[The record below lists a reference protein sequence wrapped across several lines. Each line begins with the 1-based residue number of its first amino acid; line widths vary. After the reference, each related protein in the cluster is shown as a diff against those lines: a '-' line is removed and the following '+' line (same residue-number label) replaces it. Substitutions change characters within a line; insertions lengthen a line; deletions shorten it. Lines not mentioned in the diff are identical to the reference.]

1 MQRALIL
8 ALCGLL
14 TTAAVACG
22 KKEAPAPP
30 PPDVKVAT
38 VLQKDVPIYVEAIGQ
53 TRGST
58 EIEVRARVEGFI
70 QTIDFKEG
78 NPVRKGQ
85 LLYTIDPSPFA
96 AALAQAK
103 GALAE
108 TEAQLARARQDVVRY
123 EPLVAKNAI
132 SRQEYETAVAVQRAA
147 EASVEAAKA
156 TADSARINLGYTRVV
171 APESGMVGKTEVY
184 PGTLVGRGQS
194 TLLTNISQIGAIHV
208 RFTIPERDYLYYARR
223 RQGTDQANQTPKL
236 PFELVLAD
244 GSLHPEKGQLVF
256 VDRNVDPA
264 TGTIL
269 MEAAFPNPGGIV
281 RPGQYA
287 RVRAAVDLK
296 TGAILVPQRAVSEL
310 QGIYNVAVVGG
321 DDTVEIRMVKPGARI
336 GTLWVVDEGL
346 KTGDRVVVEGLQ
358 KVRPGVKVKPEVVK
372 IEDAAAAPPGAS
384 AGPAAETRPPR
395 ARPWRTSSSSAR
407 SSPSSSRSS
416 RSCSASTACAASPS
430 SSTPSSPP
438 PRSASLPPTPAPPRS
453 RWSSPWPPRSSRR

>member
-1 MQRALIL
+1 MKRALIP

-14 TTAAVACG
+14 AIATVACG

-30 PPDVKVAT
+30 PPEVKVAT

-85 LLYTIDPSPFA
+85 LLYTIDPSPFE

-108 TEAQLARARQDVVRY
+108 SEAQLARARQDVVRY

-132 SRQEYETAVAVQRAA
+132 SRQEYETAVVVQRAA
-147 EASVEAAKA
+147 EAAVEAAKA
-156 TADSARINLGYTRVV
+156 QAESAQINLGYTRVV
-171 APESGMVGKTEVY
+171 APENGMAGKTEVY

-194 TLLTNISQIGAIHV
+194 TLLTHISQIATIHV

-223 RQGTDQANQTPKL
+223 RQEAGKVGAPQP
-236 PFELVLAD
+236 PFELVLSD
-244 GSLHPEKGQLVF
+244 GSVHPEKGRLVF
-256 VDRNVDPA
+256 VDRNVDPT

-296 TGAILVPQRAVSEL
+296 QGAILVPQRAVSEL
-310 QGIYNVAVVGG
+310 QGIYNVAVVGS
-321 DDTVEIRMVKPGARI
+321 DDSVEIRMVTPAQRI
-336 GTLWVVDEGL
+336 GNLWVMDAGL
-346 KTGDRVVVEGLQ
+346 KAGDRVVVEGLQ
-358 KVRPGVKVKPEVVK
+358 KVRSGVKVKAEAVT
-372 IEDAAAAPPGAS
+372 IEESTAPPPGAAPPAEAKGAQ
-384 AGPAAETRPPR
+384 G
-395 ARPWRTSSSSAR
+395 
-407 SSPSSSRSS
+407 
-416 RSCSASTACAASPS
+416 
-430 SSTPSSPP
+430 
-438 PRSASLPPTPAPPRS
+438 
-453 RWSSPWPPRSSRR
+453 

>member
-1 MQRALIL
+1 MKRVPIVALSSL
-8 ALCGLL
+8 V
-14 TTAAVACG
+14 AVAALGCG
-22 KKEAPAPP
+22 KKEAAAPP

-38 VLQKDVPIYVEAIGQ
+38 VLQKDVPIYVDAIGQ

-85 LLYTIDPSPFA
+85 LLYTIDPSPFQ

-108 TEAQLARARQDVVRY
+108 TEAQLARAKQDVVRY

-132 SRQEYETAVAVQRAA
+132 SRQEYDTAVVVQRAA
-147 EASVEAAKA
+147 EAAVEAAKA
-156 TADSARINLGYTRVV
+156 QAQRAEIELGYTKVV

-194 TLLTNISQIGAIHV
+194 TLLTQISQIGTIHV
-208 RFTIPERDYLYYARR
+208 RFTIPERDYIYYAKRA
-223 RQGTDQANQTPKL
+223 QGRGTGQAQRL
-236 PFELVLAD
+236 PFDLVLAD
-244 GSLHPEKGQLVF
+244 GSVHPEKGQLVF
-256 VDRNVDPA
+256 VDRNVDPT

-296 TGAILVPQRAVSEL
+296 KGAILVPQRAVSEL

-321 DDTVEIRMVKPGARI
+321 DDAVEIRMVTPAQRI
-336 GTLWVVDEGL
+336 GTLWVIDAGL
-346 KTGDRVVVEGLQ
+346 KAGDRVVVEGVQ
-358 KVRPGVKVKPEVVK
+358 KVRPGLKVKPEAVK
-372 IEDAAAAPPGAS
+372 IEEGDKAPPGAPE
-384 AGPAAETRPPR
+384 AAAAEAKG
-395 ARPWRTSSSSAR
+395 ARG
-407 SSPSSSRSS
+407 
-416 RSCSASTACAASPS
+416 
-430 SSTPSSPP
+430 
-438 PRSASLPPTPAPPRS
+438 
-453 RWSSPWPPRSSRR
+453 

>member
-1 MQRALIL
+1 MRSRPFFEETNPMKRALIP

-14 TTAAVACG
+14 ATATVGCG

-38 VLQKDVPIYVEAIGQ
+38 VLQKDVPIYIEAIGQ

-85 LLYTIDPSPFA
+85 LLYTIDPQPFE
-96 AALAQAK
+96 AALAQAR
-103 GALAE
+103 GTLAE
-108 TEAQLARARQDVVRY
+108 SEAQLARARQDVVRY

-132 SRQEYETAVAVQRAA
+132 SRQEYETAVVVQRAA
-147 EASVEAAKA
+147 EAAVDAAKA
-156 TADSARINLGYTRVV
+156 QAQRAEIDLGYTKVV
-171 APESGMVGKTEVY
+171 APENGLAGKTEVY

-194 TLLTNISQIGAIHV
+194 TLLTHISQIATIHV

-223 RQGTDQANQTPKL
+223 REELGQADTTPQL

-244 GSLHPEKGQLVF
+244 GSVHPEKGRLVF

-269 MEAAFPNPGGIV
+269 MEAAFPNPGAIV

-296 TGAILVPQRAVSEL
+296 TGAILVPQRSVSEL

-321 DDTVEIRMVKPGARI
+321 DDTVEIRMVKPAQRI
-336 GTLWVVDEGL
+336 GNLWVIDEGL
-346 KTGDRVVVEGLQ
+346 KSGDRIVVEGLQ
-358 KVRPGVKVKPEVVK
+358 KVRPGVKVKPEAVK
-372 IEDAAAAPPGAS
+372 IEEGGGAPPPGA
-384 AGPAAETRPPR
+384 APAAE
-395 ARPWRTSSSSAR
+395 AKSAQG
-407 SSPSSSRSS
+407 
-416 RSCSASTACAASPS
+416 
-430 SSTPSSPP
+430 
-438 PRSASLPPTPAPPRS
+438 
-453 RWSSPWPPRSSRR
+453 

>member
-1 MQRALIL
+1 MISTRLFFEEADPMKRALIL
-8 ALCGLL
+8 ALSGLVATVL
-14 TTAAVACG
+14 AACG

-85 LLYTIDPSPFA
+85 LLYTIDPSPFQ

-108 TEAQLARARQDVVRY
+108 SEAQLARARQDVVRF

-132 SRQEYETAVAVQRAA
+132 SRQEYDTAVVVQRAA
-147 EASVEAAKA
+147 EAAVDAAKA
-156 TADSARINLGYTRVV
+156 QAQRAEIDLGYTKVV
-171 APESGMVGKTEVY
+171 APENGMAGKTEVY

-194 TLLTNISQIGAIHV
+194 TLLTHISQIATIHV

-223 RQGTDQANQTPKL
+223 TQQRGTPRDIPQL

-244 GSLHPEKGQLVF
+244 GSVHPEQGHLVF

-296 TGAILVPQRAVSEL
+296 KDAILVPQRAVSEL
-310 QGIYNVAVVGG
+310 QGVYNVAVVGG
-321 DDTVEIRMVKPGARI
+321 DDAVEIRMVTPAQRI
-336 GTLWVVDEGL
+336 GTLWVIDAGL
-346 KTGDRVVVEGLQ
+346 KAGDRVVVEGVQ
-358 KVRPGVKVKPEVVK
+358 KVRPGLKVKPEVVK
-372 IEDAAAAPPGAS
+372 IEEAGAPPPGA
-384 AGPAAETRPPR
+384 APAAEAKGTQG
-395 ARPWRTSSSSAR
+395 
-407 SSPSSSRSS
+407 
-416 RSCSASTACAASPS
+416 
-430 SSTPSSPP
+430 
-438 PRSASLPPTPAPPRS
+438 
-453 RWSSPWPPRSSRR
+453 

>member
-1 MQRALIL
+1 VRAWRKMRSRPFFEETNPMKRALIP

-14 TTAAVACG
+14 AIATLSCG

-38 VLQKDVPIYVEAIGQ
+38 VLQKDVPIFVEAIGQ

-85 LLYTIDPSPFA
+85 LLYTIDPSQYE

-108 TEAQLARARQDVVRY
+108 TEAQLARAKQDVVRY

-132 SRQEYETAVAVQRAA
+132 SRQEYDTAVVVQRAA
-147 EASVEAAKA
+147 EAAVEASKA
-156 TADSARINLGYTRVV
+156 QAQRAEIDLGYTKVV
-171 APESGMVGKTEVY
+171 APENGMAGKTEVY

-194 TLLTNISQIGAIHV
+194 TLLTQISQIGTIHV

-223 RQGTDQANQTPKL
+223 RQEAGKTDQAPQL

-244 GSLHPEKGQLVF
+244 GSVHAEKGRLVF
-256 VDRNVDPA
+256 VDRNVDPT

-269 MEAAFPNPGGIV
+269 MEAAFPNPGGIL

-296 TGAILVPQRAVSEL
+296 KGAILVPQRAVSEL

-321 DDTVEIRMVKPGARI
+321 DDTVEIRMVTPAQRI
-336 GTLWVVDEGL
+336 GTLWVIDSGL
-346 KTGDRVVVEGLQ
+346 KAGDRVVVEGVQ
-358 KVRPGVKVKPEVVK
+358 KVRPGVKVKPETVK
-372 IEDAAAAPPGAS
+372 IEEGGAPPPGA
-384 AGPAAETRPPR
+384 APAAE
-395 ARPWRTSSSSAR
+395 AKGAQG
-407 SSPSSSRSS
+407 
-416 RSCSASTACAASPS
+416 
-430 SSTPSSPP
+430 
-438 PRSASLPPTPAPPRS
+438 
-453 RWSSPWPPRSSRR
+453 